1 MSSNSVFRQNR
12 CLPSVNFQRV
22 WCVCVCVCVR
32 ACVRACG
39 GGGGGGGR
47 GYAVTLKIRLR
58 SPKSNHFFA
67 MSQLYSYGNL
77 VRIQPLV
84 PKILCRQE
92 TFMQMPTP
100 MPTGSAPKTICSPP
114 RRWGDITRK
123 LFFFFSPILGCC
135 LCHSKLSVLG
145 GLCYDCGLFW
155 VSPFYFICRFFR
167 MSSRAYTLLELFLG
181 LTYLFEFILQ
191 RI

>member
-22 WCVCVCVCVR
+22 WE
-32 ACVRACG
+32 G
-39 GGGGGGGR
+39 GGG

-67 MSQLYSYGNL
+67 MSQSYSYGNL

-92 TFMQMPTP
+92 SFMQMPTP
-100 MPTGSAPKTICSPP
+100 TPTGSAPKNNVPLP
-114 RRWGDITRK
+114 
-123 LFFFFSPILGCC
+123 
-135 LCHSKLSVLG
+135 VVG
-145 GLCYDCGLFW
+145 G
-155 VSPFYFICRFFR
+155 
-167 MSSRAYTLLELFLG
+167 T
-181 LTYLFEFILQ
+181 
-191 RI
+191 